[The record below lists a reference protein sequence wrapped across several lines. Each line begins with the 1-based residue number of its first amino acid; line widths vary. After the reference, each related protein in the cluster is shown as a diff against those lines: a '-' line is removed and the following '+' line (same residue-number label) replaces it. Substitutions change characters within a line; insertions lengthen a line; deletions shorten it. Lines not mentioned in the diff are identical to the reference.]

1 MNEPKDPANDDA
13 THEDGPEDTA
23 ADTATSNST
32 KNGPTF
38 TDSPDP
44 LAGVRKTAGEAWAST
59 EGKTVSMRV
68 YIGSIAAVIV
78 LMLLARCGG

>member
-1 MNEPKDPANDDA
+1 VSEEKSSEADERESVDKAPEKEQKSTQSGPKFS
-13 THEDGPEDTA
+13 E
-23 ADTATSNST
+23 
-32 KNGPTF
+32 
-38 TDSPDP
+38 SPDP
-44 LAGVRKTAGEAWAST
+44 MASVRKATGDAWKST